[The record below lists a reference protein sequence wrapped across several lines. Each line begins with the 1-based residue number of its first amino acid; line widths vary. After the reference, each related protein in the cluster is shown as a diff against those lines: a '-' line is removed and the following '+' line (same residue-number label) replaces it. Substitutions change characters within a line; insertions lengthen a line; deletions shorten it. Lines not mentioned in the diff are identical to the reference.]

1 MNRGK
6 VLLLVGS
13 PRGLASTSN
22 SLGDHLLSGL
32 EERGMA
38 TKKLLV
44 YPALADEKK
53 MAELLAAVDAC
64 ELLVAA
70 FPLYV
75 DQLPAPLID
84 LLLRIVE
91 RRSGRQGEA
100 RQALAAIVNCG
111 FPETAHCR
119 PAGEIMRIFA
129 VQAGFRS
136 LGCLALGM
144 GGAIGNRPLAKAG
157 FIVRHQL
164 KALRQ
169 AAAFLAEG
177 KEIPATVIA
186 QMGKPMMPCWF
197 YNWVAGRSWKRTAK
211 KNGCSS
217 LLYNKPYYG
226 ERKGAISPDR

>member
-22 SLGDHLLSGL
+22 ALGDHLLSRL

-38 TKKLLV
+38 IKKLLI
-44 YPALADEKK
+44 YPALADDKR
-53 MAELLAAVDAC
+53 MAELLAAVDSC
-64 ELLVAA
+64 DLLVMA

-84 LLLRIVE
+84 LLLKIVE
-91 RRSGRQGEA
+91 RRPGRQGDS
-100 RQALAAIVNCG
+100 RQAMAAIVNCG

-119 PAGEIMRIFA
+119 PVEGILRLFSS
-129 VQAGFRS
+129 QAGFRT

-157 FIVRHQL
+157 PIVRHQL
-164 KALRQ
+164 KALQR
-169 AAAFLAEG
+169 AAAFLVDG
-177 KEIPATVIA
+177 QVMPASVIGL
-186 QMGKPMMPCWF
+186 MGKPMMPRWF
-197 YNWVAGRSWKRTAK
+197 YNWVAGRGWKRTARK
-211 KNGCSS
+211 HGCSS
-217 LLYNKPYYG
+217 LLHDKPYSG
-226 ERKGAISPDR
+226 ERKDAISPDR